1 MKKIGI
7 CLSGGG
13 ARGAYQIG
21 ALKALEELGIL
32 QKANGFS
39 GASIGAANAI
49 FVATGAMDAAKEI
62 WFNVPENPLGDNPS
76 IVNTLRDQK
85 LKVIDSGLF
94 SIKKLNQL
102 LDENIDFE
110 LLKNQDVFIA
120 IADTGDSDKGIIDLF
135 KSTFTHY
142 IQKDSQ
148 VQYIPLKELN
158 KDLQIDTIVASCSI
172 PIVFPPV
179 VTNSRKYRD
188 GGYFDNTPIKP
199 LIDFGCDEIICI
211 TISMLSSIRSIKQK
225 YKNVKIH
232 EIKASRR
239 LGNVLDFSS
248 EHSKRIYEYG
258 YRDAMKYFAK
268 MSLEEFNLG

>member
-1 MKKIGI
+1 MNKLGI

-21 ALKALEELGIL
+21 ALQALKELGIL
-32 QKANGFS
+32 DRTVAFS
-39 GASIGAANAI
+39 GASIGAVNAT
-49 FVATGAMDAAKEI
+49 FVTTDAMDIAKEL
-62 WFNVPENPLGDNPS
+62 WFNVPENPLGDSPS
-76 IVNTLRDQK
+76 IVKTLRDQK
-85 LKVIDSGLF
+85 LKVIDSGIF

-110 LLKNQDVFIA
+110 LLKNRNVFIA
-120 IADTGDSDKGIIDLF
+120 IADTGDADKGIIDLL
-135 KSTFTHY
+135 KSTFSHY

-148 VQYIPLKELN
+148 VQYIPLKEIN
-158 KDLQIDTIVASCSI
+158 KDLQIDTVVASCSI

-188 GGYFDNTPIKP
+188 GGYFDNTPIQP

-211 TISMLSSIRSIKQK
+211 TISMLSSMRSIKQK

-232 EIKASRR
+232 ELKATRR
-239 LGNVLDFSS
+239 LGKVLDFSS
-248 EHSKRIYEYG
+248 EHSKRIFEYG
-258 YRDAMKYFAK
+258 YRDAMKYFEK
-268 MSLEEFNLG
+268 INFE

>member
-1 MKKIGI
+1 MKKLGI

-21 ALKALEELGIL
+21 ALKALQELCVL
-32 QKANGFS
+32 DKTMAFS
-39 GASIGAANAI
+39 GASIGAVNAT
-49 FVATGAMDAAKEI
+49 FVAADAIDIAKEI

-76 IVNTLRDQK
+76 IVKTLRDQK
-85 LKVIDSGLF
+85 LKVIDSGIF

-110 LLKNQDVFIA
+110 LLKNRNVFIA
-120 IADTGDSDKGIIDLF
+120 IADTGDADKGIIDLL
-135 KSTFTHY
+135 KSTFSHY
-142 IQKDSQ
+142 IQRDSQ
-148 VQYIPLKELN
+148 VQYIPLKEIN
-158 KDLQIDTIVASCSI
+158 KDLQIDTVVASCSI

-188 GGYFDNTPIKP
+188 GGYFDNTPIQP

-211 TISMLSSIRSIKQK
+211 TISMLSSMRSIKKK

-232 EIKASRR
+232 ELKATRR
-239 LGNVLDFSS
+239 LGKVLDFSS
-248 EHSKRIYEYG
+248 EHSKKIYEYG
-258 YRDAMKYFAK
+258 YRDAMRYFEK
-268 MSLEEFNLG
+268 IKLE

>member
-32 QKANGFS
+32 QKASAFS
-39 GASIGAANAI
+39 GTSIGAVNVI
-49 FVATGAMDAAKEI
+49 FIATGAMDVAKEI

-76 IVNTLRDQK
+76 IVKTLRDQK

-120 IADTGDSDKGIIDLF
+120 IADTGDSDKGIIDLL
-135 KSTFTHY
+135 KSTFSHY

-158 KDLQIDTIVASCSI
+158 KDLQIDTVVASCSI
-172 PIVFPPV
+172 PIVFSPV

-232 EIKASRR
+232 EIKATRR
-239 LGNVLDFSS
+239 LGKVLDFSS

-258 YRDAMKYFAK
+258 YDDVMHYFRDGK
-268 MSLEEFNLG
+268 S